1 MYDRA
6 TNLHE
11 CDVYLSGRSLRS
23 LTPDPSQ
30 RQVTMPHPTRTRQRH
45 RGPCTVATRA
55 CSRRPAT
62 SGRHVV
68 SFHGNTMVAASTTAP
83 TVRSLIDRYD
93 ISWLRQFKSQTRAW
107 IALSS

>member
-68 SFHGNTMVAASTTAP
+68 SFHGGILWSLRARPHLLSD
-83 TVRSLIDRYD
+83 RSLTDMTYRGSD
-93 ISWLRQFKSQTRAW
+93 N
-107 IALSS
+107 SSPRHERG